1 MSSTLTIRET
11 AERTGLTV
19 HTLRYYESAGLIPS
33 IGRASNGHRRYSEE
47 DLAWIEFVKCLR
59 STGMPIS
66 EVQRYVQLEQRDD
79 DGAAERLAIV
89 EAHRDRLQAR
99 IEELSGFLERI
110 EGKVERYRKH
120 LKL

>member
-1 MSSTLTIRET
+1 MSSPLTIRET